1 MEPSSRLILKT
12 LERMVWI
19 HKFCRLSSSSTPKR
33 IAVFFCSSVGSPSEN
48 ASLKAKSSI
57 LGFLTS
63 SGKRSPWHSV

>member
-1 MEPSSRLILKT
+1 MVMEPSSGLTEET

-19 HKFCRLSSSSTPKR
+19 HRCCLASSSSTPKSM
-33 IAVFFCSSVGSPSEN
+33 AVFLCSLVGSPFEK

-63 SGKRSPWHSV
+63 SGKH